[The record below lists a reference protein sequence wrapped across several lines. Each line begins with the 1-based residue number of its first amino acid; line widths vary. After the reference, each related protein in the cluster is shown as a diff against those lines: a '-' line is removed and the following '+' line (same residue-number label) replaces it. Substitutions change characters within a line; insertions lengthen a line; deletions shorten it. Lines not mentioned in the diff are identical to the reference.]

1 MSKKEKKFSKGEI
14 LFKKGETCENIF
26 TIKEGKVDLFDSPT
40 GIGRRIGSKSVN
52 QILGDDDLL
61 NEGFY
66 SKTAKALTD
75 VVVVIQDRNE
85 YILEKQ
91 KKGALAPTFD
101 DFNLGD
107 DTDFGTDDFGFGDIT
122 EQKETLPVRGRKNQ
136 LQKHEVSE
144 FNDTKNDSQALVKV
158 EQLHRTI
165 QPLKNSPIILSAD
178 AKKSSLSQWFQ
189 ESQGKI
195 PVAFGPVL
203 LLAQIDGDTDNKVVL
218 SLYEILKTIPN
229 LQVHL
234 VDKPILDV
242 GYERARLQML
252 SWIEQ
257 YDADFGLY
265 AQPDNAGRILEFHIV
280 NTGVQKQT
288 YNIGTRFFMPISMD
302 EMQQKLFQAFCVSTM
317 VPRRLEQEQILRL
330 FLPNLLNYLIPYAQ
344 KPMIGLSA
352 EEQGVNLVCF
362 ANALSLIGLS
372 GYMESKTSTAFD
384 IYKEAIKLLPM
395 YAPEYVFVTRQV
407 GLLQQIEGEKNRD
420 LNSLKE
426 AENTFLKALSVISGK
441 MQADVFADLNLRVG
455 NVRQNIAI
463 QSGNGQ
469 DFANAIK
476 SYKDALGTFSP
487 QKNIEKW
494 ADAMNGLAKTLQ
506 IFSSYSPKTTLLS
519 KSIEIYERELAALD
533 KKDNSI
539 LWARTANNLASALFA
554 LFEKENHDISILRR
568 AVEVFSEALAVY
580 DDLGQPKMAEVA
592 QKNLKKAEF
601 ILKRTEKEFED
612 NKNWLDDIVQSE
624 DKSSSEKIQENKE
637 SEEPLTFERIAVFEE
652 LDD

>member
-26 TIKEGKVDLFDSPT
+26 TIEEGKVDLFDSPT
-40 GIGRRIGSKSVN
+40 GTGRRIGSKTVN
-52 QILGDDDLL
+52 QILGEDDLL

-75 VVVVIQDRNE
+75 VIVEVQSRE
-85 YILEKQ
+85 EFILNKQ

-101 DFNLGD
+101 DEFNLNFDSNDGD
-107 DTDFGTDDFGFGDIT
+107 FDLNDFT
-122 EQKETLPVRGRKNQ
+122 EESVSPVKNKRKQ
-136 LQKHEVSE
+136 LSKNESKNEVQVKHSD
-144 FNDTKNDSQALVKV
+144 NQALVKV
-158 EQLHRTI
+158 EPLHRTV

-178 AKKSSLSQWFQ
+178 AKKSSLTQWFQ
-189 ESQGKI
+189 ENQNKI
-195 PVAFGPVL
+195 PVAFGPIL
-203 LLAQIDGDTDNKVVL
+203 LLAQIDGDTDNKIVL

-234 VDKPILDV
+234 IDKPILDV

-252 SWIEQ
+252 SWIDQ
-257 YDADFGLY
+257 YEADFGLY

-302 EMQQKLFQAFCVSTM
+302 ETQQKLFQAFCVSTM

-330 FLPNLLNYLIPYAQ
+330 FLPNLLNSLIPYAQ
-344 KPMIGLSA
+344 KPMIGLSS

-372 GYMESKTSTAFD
+372 GYMESKTSIAFE
-384 IYKEAIKLLPM
+384 IYKEAIKLLPI

-420 LNSLKE
+420 LSSLKD

-441 MQADVFADLNLRVG
+441 MQPDVFADLNLRVG

-487 QKNIEKW
+487 QKNLEKW

-506 IFSSYSPKTTLLS
+506 IFSSYSTKTTLLS
-519 KSIEIYERELAALD
+519 KSIEIYERELSALN
-533 KKDNSI
+533 KEANSI

-568 AVEVFSEALAVY
+568 AVDVFSEALAVY
-580 DDLGQPKMAEVA
+580 DNLGQPKMAEVA

-601 ILKRTEKEFED
+601 ILKRTEKEFEE
-612 NKNWLDDIVQSE
+612 NKNWLDDIVQNDYNE
-624 DKSSSEKIQENKE
+624 DKSAEKNE
-637 SEEPLTFERIAVFEE
+637 EEPLTFERIAVFEE
-652 LDD
+652 LDE

>member
-1 MSKKEKKFSKGEI
+1 MSKKEKNFSRGEFLFRKGEP
-14 LFKKGETCENIF
+14 CENVF
-26 TIKEGKVDLFDSPT
+26 TIKNGKVDLFDSPNGT
-40 GIGRRIGSKSVN
+40 GRRIGSKSVN
-52 QILGDDDLL
+52 QILGEDDLL

-75 VVVVIQDRNE
+75 VLVEIQSREEFISN
-85 YILEKQ
+85 KQ
-91 KKGALAPTFD
+91 KKGALAPTLEEDFGLNFD
-101 DFNLGD
+101 SEP
-107 DTDFGTDDFGFGDIT
+107 TDFELNDFAEINNTHSHKSKEKQTSKIESSNVYDIK
-122 EQKETLPVRGRKNQ
+122 Q
-136 LQKHEVSE
+136 SE
-144 FNDTKNDSQALVKV
+144 NQALVKV
-158 EQLHRTI
+158 EHLHRTI
-165 QPLKNSPIILSAD
+165 QPLKNTPIILSAD

-189 ESQGKI
+189 ENQGKI

-203 LLAQIDGDTDNKVVL
+203 LLAQIDGDTDNKIVL
-218 SLYEILKTIPN
+218 FLYEILKTIPN

-234 VDKPILDV
+234 IDKPILDV

-265 AQPDNAGRILEFHIV
+265 AQPDNAGRVLEFHIV
-280 NTGVQKQT
+280 NMGVQKQT

-302 EMQQKLFQAFCVSTM
+302 EIQQKLFQAFCVSTM

-330 FLPNLLNYLIPYAQ
+330 FLPNLLNSLIPYAQ
-344 KPMIGLSA
+344 NPMIGLSS

-372 GYMESKTSTAFD
+372 GYMESKTSVAFD
-384 IYKEAIKLLPM
+384 IYKSAIKLLPI

-420 LNSLKE
+420 LRSLKD

-487 QKNIEKW
+487 QKNLEKW

-506 IFSSYSPKTTLLS
+506 IFSSYSTKTTLLS
-519 KSIEIYERELAALD
+519 KSIEIYERELSALD
-533 KKDNSI
+533 KNVNSV
-539 LWARTANNLASALFA
+539 LWARTANNLASALFS
-554 LFEKENHDISILRR
+554 LFEKENHDITILRR
-568 AVEVFSEALAVY
+568 AVSVFSEALAVY
-580 DDLGQPKMAEVA
+580 DNIGQSKMAEVA

-601 ILKRTEKEFED
+601 ILKRTEKEFEE
-612 NKNWLDDIVQSE
+612 NENWLDDIVQNKNKE
-624 DKSSSEKIQENKE
+624 DDEKIVNNDND
-637 SEEPLTFERIAVFEE
+637 SLTFERIAIFEE
-652 LDD
+652 LED